1 MFKKIKIKTKMSHV
15 QSSFEVF
22 HEFVIQNLCQV
33 SGILAL
39 FLIISYHLFST
50 TSIENV
56 IEEDANEDD
65 ANEEDVNEEDVNKEN
80 VIEEE
85 EDMTFKERLDHTEI
99 TLLKQLELMQKLNR
113 IEKLSEQIEEEKEKG
128 NMYDRL
134 EVIEHKKLVYKF
146 NIADFNNF
154 CRSIYK
160 EVESGSHIKKR
171 SHIIKKVGKMW
182 RNMEDNEKTIY
193 SC

>member
-1 MFKKIKIKTKMSHV
+1 MSHV

-56 IEEDANEDD
+56 IEEDANE
-65 ANEEDVNEEDVNKEN
+65 EDVNEEN

-85 EDMTFKERLDHTEI
+85 EDMTFEERLDHTEI

-128 NMYDRL
+128 NMYNRL